1 MGSEVD
7 QPEPI
12 STPKLS
18 LLIIPPES
26 LPEDHSVHFYTS
38 ASIPF
43 LWEEEPGKPRACTDQ
58 LIAAVSVSDHPNN
71 GGPKCLVDLPPRL
84 QSSELKTTKAPSPTI
99 VLDGPYVGLMP
110 INIVQGVP
118 FGFKRERRR
127 EGSTGSNYGGG
138 SPERGLLG
146 DMVLI
151 GKKGGESKE
160 SRGGLFGSFGRRRSS
175 TVGRNEELGGMVR
188 SSSMKNLADSGGD
201 EGGRRSRWEP
211 LRKIRRIGSLR
222 KITRTG
228 SFSSLSEA
236 SAGSNFWATM
246 HEGFKQ
252 VLPWKNKQAKN
263 EGLTT

>member
-7 QPEPI
+7 QPAPI

-26 LPEDHSVHFYTS
+26 LPEDHLVHFYTS

-43 LWEEEPGKPRACTDQ
+43 LWEEEPGKPRPFTDQ

-84 QSSELKTTKAPSPTI
+84 QSSESKTTKVPSPTT

-118 FGFKRERRR
+118 FGFKRESRRD
-127 EGSTGSNYGGG
+127 GSTGSNYSVR

-160 SRGGLFGSFGRRRSS
+160 SRGGLFGSFGRRWS
-175 TVGRNEELGGMVR
+175 TVGRIEELGGMVR
-188 SSSMKNLADSGGD
+188 SSSMKSLADSGGD

-211 LRKIRRIGSLR
+211 LRKIRRIGSSR
-222 KITRTG
+222 KIRRTG

-236 SAGSNFWATM
+236 SRSNFWATM
-246 HEGFKQ
+246 YEGFKQ
-252 VLPWKNKQAKN
+252 VLPWKSKQAKN

>member
-26 LPEDHSVHFYTS
+26 LPEDQSVHFYTS

-43 LWEEEPGKPRACTDQ
+43 LWEEEPGKPRPCTDQ
-58 LIAAVSVSDHPNN
+58 LIATVSVSDHPNN
-71 GGPKCLVDLPPRL
+71 GGPKCLLDLPPRL
-84 QSSELKTTKAPSPTI
+84 QSMESKTTKVPSPTT

-110 INIVQGVP
+110 TNIVQGVP
-118 FGFKRERRR
+118 FGFKRERRC
-127 EGSTGSNYGGG
+127 EGSTGSNYGVG

-160 SRGGLFGSFGRRRSS
+160 SRGGLFGSFGRRRS

-188 SSSMKNLADSGGD
+188 SSSIKSLADSSGD

-222 KITRTG
+222 KIRRTG

-236 SAGSNFWATM
+236 SRSNFWVSS
-246 HEGFKQ
+246 Q
-252 VLPWKNKQAKN
+252 CL
-263 EGLTT
+263 

>member
-18 LLIIPPES
+18 LLIIPPDS
-26 LPEDHSVHFYTS
+26 LPEDQSVHFYTS

-43 LWEEEPGKPRACTDQ
+43 LWEEEPGKPRPCTDQ
-58 LIAAVSVSDHPNN
+58 LIDTVPVSDHPNN

-84 QSSELKTTKAPSPTI
+84 QSSELKTTKVPSPTT

-151 GKKGGESKE
+151 GKKGEES
-160 SRGGLFGSFGRRRSS
+160 SGGLFGSFGRRWSS

-188 SSSMKNLADSGGD
+188 SSSMKSLADSGGD

-222 KITRTG
+222 KIRRTG

-236 SAGSNFWATM
+236 SRSNFWATM
-246 HEGFKQ
+246 YEGFKQ
-252 VLPWKNKQAKN
+252 VLPWKSKQAKN